1 MPKVDP
7 RARHIGPDGYPSFFR
22 TREVAQAR
30 LQAKNERISASRS
43 SGRGGTSFYGSTRK
57 GGTSVSASRKGGGSS
72 KAASV
77 KSGDGGGCGSRGVS
91 ANNPMLAALGGSANR
106 AAKEEAKKQAK
117 LQAKLKKQEFI
128 SLRRKRYPEDSKDE
142 EYEHGNHPIW
152 AVINLHAPKSTVY
165 KEDAPTQY
173 GLGRLD
179 EALRAAEKRTA
190 AREEAARVAQ
200 AAEAID
206 HQRGVGEGPGI
217 GNGVANGHAGA
228 KDDDVRDV
236 EEAGSQYSTEVAEVF
251 APRAWKLVAAAPQ
264 ALDNKGKRHAKR
276 RPSESVTANAAYQ
289 VRHMC
294 SRAHTP
300 PRWFVIALLPRRA
313 VCRVVVIVRW
323 LQGHPKVEE
332 LKYGWGR
339 AIAAE
344 ELRPLLLQ
352 EEKEQAEAAALAKA
366 RGEGGSSD
374 EEEGGYGGRGG
385 GRSVG
390 SASRQTDAD
399 SVPQTPLARLVHA
412 LKSAVGRTTHGGPGP
427 GGQTRGALLPT
438 DGDGDDVFVLT
449 RAEQARRDRELAV
462 AWKMCKLTEFLLS
475 KEVARV
481 GRRLQWNVQVP
492 TPFLLSPHHPHSNP
506 MC

>member
-1 MPKVDP
+1 MREQVAQSGEYVKAFADTLLLTARQADAFKEHGWLDDVVPKVDP

-77 KSGDGGGCGSRGVS
+77 KSGDGGGGGGGSRGVS

-165 KEDAPTQY
+165 REDAPTQY

-190 AREEAARVAQ
+190 AREAAARVAQ

-206 HQRGVGEGPGI
+206 HQRGAGEGPGNGHGH
-217 GNGVANGHAGA
+217 GNGNGNGHAGA

-236 EEAGSQYSTEVAEVF
+236 EEAGSQYSTEVTEMF
-251 APRAWKLVAAAPQ
+251 APRAWKLVAAAPE
-264 ALDNKGKRHAKR
+264 ALDNKGKRNAKR

-289 VRHMC
+289 VRCMC
-294 SRAHTP
+294 SRAP
-300 PRWFVIALLPRRA
+300 PTQRS
-313 VCRVVVIVRW
+313 
-323 LQGHPKVEE
+323 
-332 LKYGWGR
+332 
-339 AIAAE
+339 
-344 ELRPLLLQ
+344 PL
-352 EEKEQAEAAALAKA
+352 
-366 RGEGGSSD
+366 
-374 EEEGGYGGRGG
+374 
-385 GRSVG
+385 
-390 SASRQTDAD
+390 
-399 SVPQTPLARLVHA
+399 
-412 LKSAVGRTTHGGPGP
+412 
-427 GGQTRGALLPT
+427 
-438 DGDGDDVFVLT
+438 
-449 RAEQARRDRELAV
+449 
-462 AWKMCKLTEFLLS
+462 
-475 KEVARV
+475 
-481 GRRLQWNVQVP
+481 
-492 TPFLLSPHHPHSNP
+492 
-506 MC
+506 